1 MMFSNLFHTTLTDD
15 GFISISVRSSE
26 NRSDQFLFTKEEIK
40 PALDDDPT
48 DDCWSGS
55 SVFQMKRQKRRGGIR
70 IWNGDH
76 WTFWVVSRQ
85 DVELM
90 NAHLYNLCEDAF
102 GVREDNNSIR
112 EVENSIVETLVQ
124 SSPVDVSDELIARIK
139 DVVQVEIRQGFA
151 NLMSQ
156 LENVKIAQ
164 SQSNVVSQT
173 TQRPKIE
180 PAAKPTAEFIPSDLS
195 NGMIGSIKQ
204 KTEEKKSNK
213 ALDAAKKLRGFK
225 K

>member
-1 MMFSNLFHTTLTDD
+1 MMFSNLFHTSLTID

-26 NRSDQFLFTKEEIK
+26 NRSDQFLFTKEEVK

-55 SVFQMKRQKRRGGIR
+55 SVFQLKREQRRGGVR

-90 NAHLYNLCEDAF
+90 NAHLYELCEQAF
-102 GVREDNNSIR
+102 GVREINTSLKPLEQTI
-112 EVENSIVETLVQ
+112 VERVVQSDDTNVNDEMLMQIQSIVR
-124 SSPVDVSDELIARIK
+124 DEIQK
-139 DVVQVEIRQGFA
+139 GFA
-151 NLMSQ
+151 
-156 LENVKIAQ
+156 KIESLLQ
-164 SQSNVVSQT
+164 SQMESSQV
-173 TQRPKIE
+173 KSAE
-180 PAAKPTAEFIPSDLS
+180 PIVESESHVASPSSEFIPSDLS
-195 NGMIGSIKQ
+195 NGMVGSIQ
-204 KTEEKKSNK
+204 KSTQETKGSK
-213 ALDAAKKLRGFK
+213 ALQAAKKLRGLK

>member
-1 MMFSNLFHTTLTDD
+1 M
-15 GFISISVRSSE
+15 GR
-26 NRSDQFLFTKEEIK
+26 
-40 PALDDDPT
+40 
-48 DDCWSGS
+48 
-55 SVFQMKRQKRRGGIR
+55 
-70 IWNGDH
+70 WNGDH

-225 K
+225 KRV